1 MVYKGGFNMNEWW
14 ETLTSL
20 QKFFYLISIPST
32 IILVLQ
38 FALSFIGIGD
48 QGDIDLDVDSDMDL
62 STSTEIEIADFRFVS
77 FRGII
82 AFLSIFGW
90 VGAVLSSGNMNVAI
104 ILLLAT
110 ASGFLAMGFVA
121 YLFYVVSKLQS
132 SGNLDYK
139 KSIGGYAEVYIP
151 IEPNN
156 ANIGKV
162 QITVSGRLIEAE
174 AITHGN
180 MLLKTG
186 EIVRVVDI
194 FNETIFVVEK
204 EEK

>member
-1 MVYKGGFNMNEWW
+1 MNEWW
-14 ETLTSL
+14 EALTSL
-20 QKFFYLISIPST
+20 QKFFYVISIPST

-38 FALSFIGIGD
+38 FILSFIGIGD
-48 QGDIDLDVDSDMDL
+48 SGDVDIDLDVDSDVDIADDL
-62 STSTEIEIADFRFVS
+62 STSTEIADFRFVT
-77 FRGII
+77 FKGII

-90 VGAVLSSGNMNVAI
+90 VGAVLSSGNMNIAI
-104 ILLLAT
+104 VLILST
-110 ASGFLAMGFVA
+110 VSGFLAMGFVA
-121 YLFYVVSKLQS
+121 YLFYAVSKLQS

-151 IEPNN
+151 IPANN
-156 ANIGKV
+156 ASAGKIQV
-162 QITVSGRLIEAE
+162 TVSGRLIEAE

-180 MLLKTG
+180 VLLKTG
-186 EIVRVVDI
+186 DMVRVVDI